1 MQNFIEF
8 VQENWVLVVLW
19 ISAAG
24 TLYYTE
30 TKKAGKSV
38 NTIEATRM
46 INRENALIL
55 DIRETQE
62 FTKGH
67 IAGAHNLPA
76 SVVEKKLSEL
86 DRYKTSPIVVVC
98 KMGTSAG
105 SVVKKLKSQ
114 GFEEVV
120 RLAGGMAEWTAAS
133 LPVKKGKSS

>member
-1 MQNFIEF
+1 
-8 VQENWVLVVLW
+8 
-19 ISAAG
+19 
-24 TLYYTE
+24 LYYTE

-38 NTIEATRM
+38 STTEATRM

-55 DIRETQE
+55 DIRETQD

-67 IAGAHNLPA
+67 IAGAYNLPA

-86 DRYKTSPIVVVC
+86 NRYKTCPVVVVC

-105 SVVKKLKSQ
+105 SVVKKLKNQ
-114 GFEEVV
+114 GFEQVV

-133 LPVKKGKSS
+133 LPVKKGKLS